1 MAKLIRFTPRN
12 PACSVQGICPH
23 KRGQFI
29 GGEGMRLLCM
39 YSFSFYTQAVSDC
52 NIDVCKVVSVSAI
65 CVPAKEGLS

>member
-1 MAKLIRFTPRN
+1 
-12 PACSVQGICPH
+12 
-23 KRGQFI
+23 
-29 GGEGMRLLCM
+29 M